1 MKRQIITL
9 VLAFMAMLTVTAQKK
24 VVVVIDGKDS
34 LVTDVWRVDEIK
46 FIDGDVVKL
55 TDTPDTVDLGLSVR
69 WADRNMGAATPKEP
83 GLLIGWG
90 DTTLTNLSKKLQY
103 FPIEAANEDIIGG
116 NYDVATQKWD
126 DKWRMPSMKEMQEL
140 IDSCLWIWNADS
152 MGYDITRKGYE
163 GHLFLPVTGRRVGMA
178 EAADGQKGF
187 YWTGS
192 IGRDNQNGVSLSFAE
207 DEITDLIEQLRYLG
221 LAIRPVTGPAKI
233 PVKIESIDSTSVS
246 FTTADI
252 VATLTGGLEDA
263 SLVGIAYGTSPN
275 GLTPSDVADDSHKIS
290 KDVSGTV
297 TFQFTNLQMHTK
309 YYAMVYV
316 KTSDG
321 YVKSGVISFTTLA
334 RFPVADAVDLD
345 LPSGIKWASWN
356 IGSSSPLDVP
366 SDGSTL
372 FGWGDPNGDVRSLAI
387 GDNPYYKDCDVD
399 DKSVNIAGTKYDIAT
414 VQWGKGWQLPTTAQ
428 FRELITNCEMKVDT
442 YTYLG
447 KTYRAYKIWSKK
459 NPNKFIYLPEA
470 GLRNSRGEYK
480 QVGNGCYY
488 WTAINNGA
496 GSANYAIPSQ
506 GSVSEDH
513 LMYVCLLAIRP
524 IYVESE
530 PTVVDTDKPLTDAGK
545 AAKYVDLGVSV
556 KWATYNVGTTSEVYT
571 GDYFS
576 WADTVATQTFSKEAN
591 TFYNEANPEGAK
603 LDVNSLELNGT
614 ELPMKFDAA
623 SSQWG
628 GKWRLPTKN
637 EWNEL
642 VNSCDWVWKGN
653 GYRIY
658 KKGSTKDSESIFL
671 PTTGFKSTSSAG
683 VTQTYSPTT
692 CQYWS
697 GDINGYYGAK
707 GQEAMCFK
715 GDGDSNTK
723 NVFSAYREYGL
734 CIRPVWSK

>member
-46 FIDGDVVKL
+46 FIDGDVKTL

-69 WADRNMGAATPKEP
+69 WADRNMGAATPKAT

-275 GLTPSDVADDSHKIS
+275 GLTLSDVADDSHKIS

-642 VNSCDWVWKGN
+642 VNSCD
-653 GYRIY
+653 
-658 KKGSTKDSESIFL
+658 SESIFL